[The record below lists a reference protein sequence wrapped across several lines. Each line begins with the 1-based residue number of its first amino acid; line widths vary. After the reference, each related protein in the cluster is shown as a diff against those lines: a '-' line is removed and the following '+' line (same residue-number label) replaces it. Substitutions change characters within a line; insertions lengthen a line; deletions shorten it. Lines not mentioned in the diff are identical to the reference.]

1 MNRCREA
8 QLTGEQGLRVGINA
22 TPLLSPRTGI
32 GNYVFLL
39 GNEFLASR
47 EIRPRFFYMNGWS
60 DVLRK
65 EPVPNIDSIKTRVRR
80 YVPRAYDMS
89 RAISQRYFSRG
100 VKNSPIDIYHEPNY
114 LAYRFDGPTVVT
126 VHDLSWVRHPDMH
139 PKERLRAIERFFPA
153 SLARASAIITD
164 CQFVKNEV
172 NEVFGVP
179 PEKIHPVLLG
189 VSSRFFPMSAE
200 ECGQVLKENGLDYGR
215 YFLSVGT
222 LEPRKNI
229 VAVIDAFSKLPAGIQ
244 ATYPLVLIGMRGW
257 LTNAIEARIRPM
269 AEKGL
274 VRPLGYVPDEHMPI
288 FYSGAKAFIF
298 PSLYEGFGLPVLE
311 AMASGTPVIASDCSS
326 IPEVVGDAGELLAS
340 DDIDGLTGAMRR
352 IIEDDAWRHALSR
365 AGVEQAAA
373 FSWQRTAQETIDVYR
388 HVLGRG

>member
-1 MNRCREA
+1 
-8 QLTGEQGLRVGINA
+8 
-22 TPLLSPRTGI
+22 
-32 GNYVFLL
+32 
-39 GNEFLASR
+39 
-47 EIRPRFFYMNGWS
+47 
-60 DVLRK
+60 
-65 EPVPNIDSIKTRVRR
+65 
-80 YVPRAYDMS
+80 
-89 RAISQRYFSRG
+89 
-100 VKNSPIDIYHEPNY
+100 
-114 LAYRFDGPTVVT
+114 
-126 VHDLSWVRHPDMH
+126 
-139 PKERLRAIERFFPA
+139 
-153 SLARASAIITD
+153 
-164 CQFVKNEV
+164 
-172 NEVFGVP
+172 
-179 PEKIHPVLLG
+179 
-189 VSSRFFPMSAE
+189 
-200 ECGQVLKENGLDYGR
+200 
-215 YFLSVGT
+215 
-222 LEPRKNI
+222 
-229 VAVIDAFSKLPAGIQ
+229 
-244 ATYPLVLIGMRGW
+244 
-257 LTNAIEARIRPM
+257 M